1 VYVADVRTSKTRRVT
16 RQRTPHDAVGSFAWS
31 PDGKWIAYS
40 GGKGGWNDD
49 AYNDIWVVS
58 SDSGRPRRLTDTY
71 EDDWN
76 PSWSPDGKQL
86 AFDRND
92 DGRNWIYVVN
102 SDGTGLRRLTGI
114 YNWSAVWTAD
124 GRISYTNDRGIWVV
138 NPDGTDRHLLAR
150 ANVDLSAGGTPL
162 AWSPDGGAI
171 AFTTGTALWVMGAH
185 GSGRHKIFGDSKRET
200 RTPVW
205 SPDGSR
211 IAWTQG
217 DGDLE
222 IYAANRDGT
231 DVRHVTDNTGVTD
244 EAPTWSSDS
253 RSIVFSRRCGNESRS
268 WRSALLVVDAEGGEA
283 AKLSPPQG
291 ISAAAGSY
299 PTWASPPQP

>member
-71 EDDWN
+71 EDDCN

-205 SPDGSR
+205 SPDGSS

-222 IYAANRDGT
+222 IDAANRDGT
-231 DVRHVTDNTGVTD
+231 DVRNVTDNTGVTD

-253 RSIVFSRRCGNESRS
+253 RSIVFSRRCGNESRG